1 MADMLPVRSR
11 KTTQVETA
19 TVDVRNYLTFLLG
32 GESYGIDILSI
43 REIIEYAAPT
53 EVPLVPPFIRG
64 VMNLRGAVVPVI
76 DLSLRFGRGATEAR
90 KRTCIVIME
99 VKHEEAVQ
107 QIGIVVDAVQEV
119 IALPLSEIEPPP
131 NFGTRIRA
139 DFVSGMGKVDGKFIL
154 LLNVQKVL
162 SIDEMAMLAGLS
174 ERATEGPD
182 AVVGA

>member
-107 QIGIVVDAVQEV
+107 QIGIVVDAVQGTNV
-119 IALPLSEIEPPP
+119 IVVAGGVAA
-131 NFGTRIRA
+131 NARIRA

-174 ERATEGPD
+174 ERAAEGPD

>member
-1 MADMLPVRSR
+1 MADTLPVRSR
-11 KTTQVETA
+11 KTTQVEA
-19 TVDVRNYLTFLLG
+19 VTVDVQNYLTFLLG
-32 GESYGIDILSI
+32 GEIYGIDILSI

-53 EVPLVPPFIRG
+53 EVPLVPSFIRG

-99 VKHEEAVQ
+99 VRHEEAVQ

-119 IALPLSEIEPPP
+119 IALPITEIEPPP

-139 DFVSGMGKVDGKFIL
+139 DFVSGMGKVDGRFIL
-154 LLNVQKVL
+154 LLNVQRVL
-162 SIDEMAMLAGLS
+162 SIDEMAMLAGLADRAS
-174 ERATEGPD
+174 EIPGETVET
-182 AVVGA
+182 